1 MMNQSLMNAESTVA
15 LTVVGSLVLSA
26 AVLMV
31 RSMLEKKPARQ
42 PVEVQREQR

>member
-1 MMNQSLMNAESTVA
+1 MMNQSLMNAESMVA

-26 AVLMV
+26 AVLVV

-42 PVEVQREQR
+42 PVEIRRPQR